1 MLSLQGQILR
11 RHKAVKEDGSQVT
24 PLDMEVGGQIAI
36 YGRRYQIMDCDQFTR
51 DWYSTLMSIEHA
63 PAIAYPADPLA
74 TFKASRSRKK
84 ASLGPP
90 SCRTDDM
97 TRFNEARLGKPTNVL
112 DADSLRQFLV
122 RSRRQHATCFAYGYL
137 KQIVETLSKA
147 SMYSLHQSWAC
158 QCGAWIH
165 MNERERTALCMALM
179 RCAGAGK
186 RRQGAALLGSVGRAG
201 QHVRRP
207 PAIRSALL
215 PCR

>member
-1 MLSLQGQILR
+1 MQGQILR

-24 PLDMEVGGQIAI
+24 PLDMEVGSQIAI

-51 DWYSTLMSIEHA
+51 DWYYTLMSIEHA

-122 RSRRQHATCFAYGYL
+122 CFRRRHAACLTCRCL
-137 KQIVETLSKA
+137 EQIMQK
-147 SMYSLHQSWAC
+147 
-158 QCGAWIH
+158 
-165 MNERERTALCMALM
+165 
-179 RCAGAGK
+179 
-186 RRQGAALLGSVGRAG
+186 
-201 QHVRRP
+201 P
-207 PAIRSALL
+207 
-215 PCR
+215 